1 MTSFWKFSKSTGLTL
16 AITGIV
22 GICVL
27 VFAYH
32 LHHYTEILS
41 GVIGGLTII
50 LGMVTAEWLRSS
62 REEAAEN
69 EVRRHHIMLNI
80 QWHFFNGPIT
90 AENEERFKTYSDM
103 RHHLN
108 VLGIRTRWPQPNAR
122 EIRKQAISLAAKWDA
137 MVRDAAQNGHLWSA
151 EKRYYLYIEAVDFLD
166 LILGGGKRVEDL
178 YNQIL
183 SESRETTPRKGMPLH
198 WLHQAE
204 REKEN

>member
-69 EVRRHHIMLNI
+69 A
-80 QWHFFNGPIT
+80 G
-90 AENEERFKTYSDM
+90 
-103 RHHLN
+103 
-108 VLGIRTRWPQPNAR
+108 
-122 EIRKQAISLAAKWDA
+122 
-137 MVRDAAQNGHLWSA
+137 
-151 EKRYYLYIEAVDFLD
+151 
-166 LILGGGKRVEDL
+166 
-178 YNQIL
+178 
-183 SESRETTPRKGMPLH
+183 
-198 WLHQAE
+198 
-204 REKEN
+204 